1 VKMMLNRC
9 THKKI
14 YHQTTGGAMGSSFT
28 LTLANIFMWKW
39 QKQFVRQQ
47 DITSEFFGRYIDD
60 IFITWNG
67 TEKELIK
74 FLNEAN
80 TWHPNIKLDYK
91 IGQSLPFLDILLT
104 NNNEQFFLMRN
115 KLFSQFIY
123 ESSHVSEDN
132 ALINTVNIRTAQVPQ
147 NTTTEINVEHNT
159 TTITTPKRNNTLFLH
174 YTYEQRF
181 KPMKRGLHHIH
192 KDIFSQSQTQNVK
205 MIVGNRNRRNATH
218 ELIRKRPPRF
228 ILKNQKRP
236 KRINSTINKQTTTTT
251 TLTTPA
257 YSNLDNQQK

>member
-1 VKMMLNRC
+1 TSVYHKPAAEPYVVPFISDHPRHIFINIIQTRLANALKCSSTFEIFNYERRHIKLMLLYNG
-9 THKKI
+9 
-14 YHQTTGGAMGSSFT
+14 YPSSFIET
-28 LTLANIFMWKW
+28 QYRKFFNEYIYS
-39 QKQFVRQQ
+39 
-47 DITSEFFGRYIDD
+47 TSF
-60 IFITWNG
+60 
-67 TEKELIK
+67 
-74 FLNEAN
+74 
-80 TWHPNIKLDYK
+80 
-91 IGQSLPFLDILLT
+91 LPFIIDE
-104 NNNEQFFLMRN
+104 EQFFLMRN

-257 YSNLDNQQK
+257 Y